1 MKNVKMRF
9 NAKIYDANENQ
20 FQLFHE
26 NISEIYS
33 ISLNGVGANVVN
45 NQLPYE
51 ATLANNKIT
60 IPKLILEQY
69 ANKEGGLL

>member
-45 NQLPYE
+45 
-51 ATLANNKIT
+51 
-60 IPKLILEQY
+60 KLILEQY
-69 ANKEGGLL
+69 ANKDFPGDIMIQYFLKL